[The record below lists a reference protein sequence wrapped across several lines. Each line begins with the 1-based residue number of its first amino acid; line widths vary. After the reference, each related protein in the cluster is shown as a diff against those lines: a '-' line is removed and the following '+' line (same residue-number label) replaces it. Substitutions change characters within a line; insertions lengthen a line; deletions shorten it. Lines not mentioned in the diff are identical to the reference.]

1 MRKKI
6 IQKMQ
11 QLIDSLPKGE
21 RRKQLLKELLDLE
34 LITKEEFDKK
44 SKELKKIILGN

>member
-21 RRKQLLKELLDLE
+21 RRKQLLKELLDYKLN
-34 LITKEEFDKK
+34 KK
-44 SKELKKIILGN
+44 KQ

>member
-1 MRKKI
+1 MKKI

-21 RRKQLLKELLDLE
+21 RRKELFKEMLDFKLN
-34 LITKEEFDKK
+34 KK
-44 SKELKKIILGN
+44 KH

>member
-21 RRKQLLKELLDLE
+21 RRKQLLKELLDFKLN
-34 LITKEEFDKK
+34 KK
-44 SKELKKIILGN
+44 KH

>member
-1 MRKKI
+1 MKKI

-21 RRKQLLKELLDLE
+21 RRKKLLKELLDFKLN
-34 LITKEEFDKK
+34 KK
-44 SKELKKIILGN
+44 KQ

>member
-11 QLIDSLPKGE
+11 QLIDSLPKGK
-21 RRKQLLKELLDLE
+21 RRKELFKELLDFKLN
-34 LITKEEFDKK
+34 KK
-44 SKELKKIILGN
+44 KQ

>member
-11 QLIDSLPKGE
+11 QLIDILPKGK
-21 RRKQLLKELLDLE
+21 RRKELLKEMLDFKLN
-34 LITKEEFDKK
+34 KNKQ
-44 SKELKKIILGN
+44 

>member
-1 MRKKI
+1 MDRRAFVSPVDSILKK
-6 IQKMQ
+6 
-11 QLIDSLPKGE
+11 
-21 RRKQLLKELLDLE
+21 LKELLDLN

>member
-21 RRKQLLKELLDLE
+21 RRKQLLKELVDFKLN
-34 LITKEEFDKK
+34 KK
-44 SKELKKIILGN
+44 KQ

>member
-11 QLIDSLPKGE
+11 QLIDSLPKGK
-21 RRKQLLKELLDLE
+21 RRKELFKELIKLKLG
-34 LITKEEFDKK
+34 
-44 SKELKKIILGN
+44 KKIN